1 MKNLRGLFLLFI
13 LLSST
18 SWAVTPLLKNDREG
32 NSALIKKRHKVRIK
46 SLLNEVKQEKL
57 NSIFDESLREFNP
70 KTICAP
76 NLVNKVATAVK
87 ASSSIKFYK
96 KHKEAVFQNMRQQNF
111 INDLVLQNILFAADL
126 KSPSKR
132 ILRKNLKKKLKK
144 KLAKSEV
151 TPKEILRKFVSFSQ
165 KDNSDACIIESFKT
179 LHREVKGESKKLKRR
194 TFKLMIDYALSTET
208 ITKEQYKKIEIARVN
223 HYEELKMTISEFL
236 KKKLRLRR
244 QYPLLIEGTSNF
256 ITEKPK
262 KSKVSYRSKLYQQ
275 YDYLQIVMM
284 GDVIQSLRR
293 RMDSS
298 KIEILI
304 FNSELDV
311 DDVERIVLDP
321 MERFRFSLKILRKE
335 MHDLRTNSFFEGRR
349 PSYQDLIVAAFEL
362 GMIPAIEVDEV
373 ASLEEIWN
381 PKKTFMEKASVW
393 IRLVSSVASIV
404 IPPPYGFVPMLALVA
419 IEATTSKGKKPEL
432 DHSLF

>member
-1 MKNLRGLFLLFI
+1 
-13 LLSST
+13 
-18 SWAVTPLLKNDREG
+18 
-32 NSALIKKRHKVRIK
+32 
-46 SLLNEVKQEKL
+46 
-57 NSIFDESLREFNP
+57 
-70 KTICAP
+70 
-76 NLVNKVATAVK
+76 
-87 ASSSIKFYK
+87 
-96 KHKEAVFQNMRQQNF
+96 
-111 INDLVLQNILFAADL
+111 
-126 KSPSKR
+126 
-132 ILRKNLKKKLKK
+132 
-144 KLAKSEV
+144 
-151 TPKEILRKFVSFSQ
+151 
-165 KDNSDACIIESFKT
+165 
-179 LHREVKGESKKLKRR
+179 
-194 TFKLMIDYALSTET
+194 
-208 ITKEQYKKIEIARVN
+208 
-223 HYEELKMTISEFL
+223 
-236 KKKLRLRR
+236 
-244 QYPLLIEGTSNF
+244 
-256 ITEKPK
+256 EKPK

-284 GDVIQSLRR
+284 GDVIQNLRR